1 MKLKFALFMCAYFL
15 GACVM
20 NGQVKG
26 KPVIFVDYFNA
37 PSNIN
42 ESLIETL
49 RGKVIEGIQETQ
61 RLQVIDID
69 SYAQLKDE
77 AERRK
82 KESAMADLTARTS
95 EMRTLGA
102 NYILTGDIATMMATE
117 QKDSDNKRY
126 YKGSIQWT
134 IKVIDAET
142 GTLKTTQTFDHSGFT
157 GSRGDTRDEA
167 IVKTCDYAK
176 YSMDD
181 FVNETFPMEGLILK
195 VETVKKNKAQTVY
208 IDLGSAQ
215 GVTDGQRF
223 DVFLE
228 TDIAGEIGRTEIGAL
243 SAKEV
248 ISAQRTLCKVTKGGK
263 EIQAAVMNEQK
274 LIVISK
280 KGTIIDSFTKGLF

>member
-243 SAKEV
+243 SAREV

-263 EIQAAVMNEQK
+263 EIQAAVMNGQK

>member
-1 MKLKFALFMCAYFL
+1 MCAYFL

>member
-1 MKLKFALFMCAYFL
+1 MCAYFL

-263 EIQAAVMNEQK
+263 EIQAAVMNGQK

>member
-263 EIQAAVMNEQK
+263 EIQAAVMNGQK